1 MTKDLA
7 PAPKFVRAS
16 SLAGIHKIAYY
27 DWGPVS
33 ARQVIVCV
41 HGLTRNGLDFNRLAA
56 ELAKRG
62 CRVICIDMVGR
73 GQSDWL
79 SDPAHYHVPQYMA
92 DCMTVLA
99 HAGVDGQVDW
109 VGTSMGGLIG
119 MNLAASAS
127 HPPIRRMV
135 INDIGPFLP
144 VLALQRIRDYVSRPW
159 HFQDWTTAA
168 THIQEVYQTF
178 GNLSESDWDF
188 IARISLKEA
197 SNGGYQCNYDVGIA
211 ENFKQM
217 AVMDVDLWPVWQQVR
232 SENLLLRGAES
243 DLLNTETAQRMTERG
258 PGKGPG
264 AELVTFPG
272 CGHPPPLLAPEQY
285 MPVADWLTR
294 PSAED

>member
-1 MTKDLA
+1 MLNMTKDLA

-27 DWGPVS
+27 DWGAAS
-33 ARQVIVCV
+33 AQQVIVCV

-56 ELAKRG
+56 ELARRG

-144 VLALQRIRDYVSRPW
+144 VLALHRIRDYVSRPW

-178 GNLSESDWDF
+178 GNLSDSDWDF

-197 SNGGYQCNYDVGIA
+197 SDGGYQCNYDVGIA

-232 SENLLLRGAES
+232 SENLILRGEES
-243 DLLNTETAQRMTERG
+243 DLLSTETAQRMTESG

-264 AELVTFPG
+264 AEIITFPG

-294 PSAED
+294 PE